1 MVNNIVLKE
10 RRVYMKKFFVIVLM
24 LMMVLSVY
32 AAIDESK
39 KDTVNL
45 VLNLEDL
52 PDGSEKIEVGFSSI
66 PVNTFETEI
75 GAFVNDTIALTANPE
90 NGSFSFTTASGN
102 GLYAYA
108 RLQTSDNVKIK
119 FSGAEL
125 NGYKN
130 AESTNSVVS
139 GAGLDWIL
147 NKAENT
153 DNNINAP
160 ESFTKTFDGI
170 EAESDVL
177 FEHRKDSSGNAMDIY
192 CMAID
197 IASVGDY
204 REIAMAND
212 VNYWKTVLTV
222 GVEAN

>member
-1 MVNNIVLKE
+1 
-10 RRVYMKKFFVIVLM
+10 MKKFFVIVLM
-24 LMMVLSVY
+24 LMMVFSVY

-52 PDGSEKIEVGFSSI
+52 PDGSEKIEVGFSST

-75 GAFVNDTIALTANPE
+75 GTFVGDTIALTADPE
-90 NGSFSFTTASGN
+90 KGSFSFTTSSEN

-119 FSGAEL
+119 FSGSEL
-125 NGYKN
+125 SGYSN
-130 AESTNSVVS
+130 ASTTDKVVS
-139 GAGLDWIL
+139 GAGLDWVL
-147 NKAENT
+147 NKAKNT
-153 DNNINAP
+153 DNNINDP
-160 ESFTKTFDGI
+160 ESFSKTFDGA

-177 FEHRKDSSGNAMDIY
+177 FEHRKDSSGNTMDIY

-197 IASVGDY
+197 IASASDY

-212 VNYWKTVLTV
+212 VNYWKTILTV

>member
-1 MVNNIVLKE
+1 
-10 RRVYMKKFFVIVLM
+10 MKKFFVIVLM

-32 AAIDESK
+32 AAIDGSN

-45 VLNLEDL
+45 VLNLENL
-52 PDGSEKIEVGFSSI
+52 PDESKKIEVGFSST
-66 PVNTFETEI
+66 PVDTFETTI
-75 GAFVNDTIALTANPE
+75 GTIADDTIALTANPE
-90 NGSFSFTTASGN
+90 DGSFSFTTASGK

-125 NGYKN
+125 SGYSN
-130 AESTNSVVS
+130 TTNNVVPGAELN
-139 GAGLDWIL
+139 WIL
-147 NKAENT
+147 NKAADT
-153 DNNINAP
+153 DDNINDP
-160 ESFTKTFDGI
+160 ESFTKTFDG
-170 EAESDVL
+170 AESESNVL
-177 FEHRKDSSGNAMDIY
+177 FEHRAGSSGNTMDIY
-192 CMAID
+192 CMGID